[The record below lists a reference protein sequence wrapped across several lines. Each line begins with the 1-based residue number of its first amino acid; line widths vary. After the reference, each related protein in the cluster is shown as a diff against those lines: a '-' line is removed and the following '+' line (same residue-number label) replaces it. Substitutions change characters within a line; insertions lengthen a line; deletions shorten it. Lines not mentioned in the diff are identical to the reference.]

1 MQVQE
6 LLVISTSSRSALF
19 EAALC
24 EALVY
29 IEFLFITISFSISGT
44 YGSVNIVNDTIE
56 VDGDTTIDD
65 YDETLFN
72 LNCNNDTTTK
82 LEFRP
87 SLKPT
92 NFGDIPA
99 KEIIIVLLM
108 LSLWIYSI
116 VLTRRAWAHFLKE

>member
-1 MQVQE
+1 MLRPNVCTY
-6 LLVISTSSRSALF
+6 ISISL
-19 EAALC
+19 
-24 EALVY
+24 
-29 IEFLFITISFSISGT
+29 EFFSISGT

-56 VDGDTTIDD
+56 VDGNTIDD
-65 YDETLFN
+65 DETLFN
-72 LNCNNDTTTK
+72 LNCSSGTATK

-99 KEIIIVLLM
+99 KEIIIVVLM

>member
-1 MQVQE
+1 M
-6 LLVISTSSRSALF
+6 
-19 EAALC
+19 
-24 EALVY
+24 
-29 IEFLFITISFSISGT
+29 
-44 YGSVNIVNDTIE
+44 NIVNDTVEI
-56 VDGDTTIDD
+56 DGDTIDD
-65 YDETLFN
+65 DDTLFN
-72 LNCNNDTTTK
+72 LNCSSGDATTK

-99 KEIIIVLLM
+99 KEIIIVVLM

>member
-1 MQVQE
+1 M
-6 LLVISTSSRSALF
+6 
-19 EAALC
+19 
-24 EALVY
+24 
-29 IEFLFITISFSISGT
+29 
-44 YGSVNIVNDTIE
+44 NIVNDTVEI
-56 VDGDTTIDD
+56 DGDTIDD
-65 YDETLFN
+65 DDTLFN
-72 LNCNNDTTTK
+72 LNCSSSDATPK

>member
-1 MQVQE
+1 M
-6 LLVISTSSRSALF
+6 
-19 EAALC
+19 
-24 EALVY
+24 
-29 IEFLFITISFSISGT
+29 
-44 YGSVNIVNDTIE
+44 NIVNDTIE

>member
-1 MQVQE
+1 M
-6 LLVISTSSRSALF
+6 
-19 EAALC
+19 
-24 EALVY
+24 
-29 IEFLFITISFSISGT
+29 
-44 YGSVNIVNDTIE
+44 NIVNDTVEI
-56 VDGDTTIDD
+56 DGDTIDD
-65 YDETLFN
+65 DDTLFN
-72 LNCNNDTTTK
+72 LNCSSSGDATTK

-99 KEIIIVLLM
+99 KEIIIVVLM

>member
-1 MQVQE
+1 M
-6 LLVISTSSRSALF
+6 
-19 EAALC
+19 
-24 EALVY
+24 
-29 IEFLFITISFSISGT
+29 
-44 YGSVNIVNDTIE
+44 NIVNDTVEI
-56 VDGDTTIDD
+56 DGDTIDD
-65 YDETLFN
+65 DDTLFN
-72 LNCNNDTTTK
+72 LNCSSGDATTK